1 MGEKTQE
8 NMYKDIEES
17 KDLQLKE
24 LDREKLTSM
33 QTLFN
38 KQKRA
43 NDQQM
48 QQKYEPKSL
57 DQVNEPKM
65 SVEQSRTPVQEPNLN
80 SIEVLPPSEMREQK
94 KNSSIS
100 MDSNQV
106 E

>member
-1 MGEKTQE
+1 
-8 NMYKDIEES
+8 
-17 KDLQLKE
+17 
-24 LDREKLTSM
+24 
-33 QTLFN
+33 
-38 KQKRA
+38 
-43 NDQQM
+43 M

-57 DQVNEPKM
+57 DEVTGKVNEPEM
-65 SVEQSRTPVQEPNLN
+65 SGIEQLKTPVQEPNLN

>member
-1 MGEKTQE
+1 
-8 NMYKDIEES
+8 
-17 KDLQLKE
+17 
-24 LDREKLTSM
+24 
-33 QTLFN
+33 
-38 KQKRA
+38 
-43 NDQQM
+43 M

-57 DQVNEPKM
+57 DEVNEPKM
-65 SVEQSRTPVQEPNLN
+65 SGIEQSKTPVQEQKMN